1 MTTPSLYQVGRWTLK
16 DLYPDKE
23 AWEAAMRRVEE
34 EVAGMEAWRGRL
46 REDLPPEE
54 FRVFLEKLE
63 ALTREA
69 HKVGSYAYLRFAA
82 DTQGREAQ
90 AMVARVRQWSAEIQ
104 NRLLFFDLWWKNLPE
119 EAAQRLL
126 SVAGDMRYYLEK
138 LRLYRPYTLDEQA
151 ERIINLKD
159 VSGIRPLV
167 SLYSVMTSRY
177 TFPLEVE
184 GEVRRLTRGEL
195 STYFRHPDPD
205 LRARA
210 YRSLFQVFTQDTS
223 LIAPIY
229 QAVTQD
235 WYNEKVRIRGFA
247 RPISARN
254 LDNHLPDEVVDTL
267 LEVCRTNAG
276 VFQRFFRVKARALGL
291 PKLRRYDV
299 YAPVGRADKTY
310 DFDTAVRMILEAF
323 EGFHPEIARLARR
336 VFDEGHIDSETRP
349 GKRTGAFCASVV
361 PGLTPW
367 VLMSYQGK
375 INDVATLAH
384 ELGHAIH
391 GMLAEKH
398 SVYTFHAP
406 LPLAETASTFG
417 EMLLVEHLLATE
429 TDPEVRKA
437 VLFHQLDDNYATIM
451 RQAYFA
457 LFEIQAHDRF
467 PQGATADDIAQ
478 VYLGL
483 LQEQFGDAVELSDE
497 FAWEWLA
504 IPHFYQVPFYVYA
517 YAFGQLLVL
526 ALYRRYKEEGEA
538 FKPKYLN
545 LLAAGGSRAP
555 MDVLADLGIDPADP
569 GFWQGGFDLLNQWVQ
584 EVEALTAPQNDG
596 V

>member
-1 MTTPSLYQVGRWTLK
+1 MTAHAYQVGPWTLE
-16 DLYPDKE
+16 DLYPSRE

-34 EVAGMEAWRGRL
+34 EVERLETWRERL
-46 REDLPPEE
+46 REDIPEE
-54 FRVFLEKLE
+54 DFRRFLEQME
-63 ALTREA
+63 ALSREA
-69 HKVGSYAYLRFAA
+69 HKVGSYAYLKFAA
-82 DTQGREAQ
+82 DTQDREAQ
-90 AMVARVRQWSAEIQ
+90 AMLARVRQWSAEIQ
-104 NRLLFFDLWWKNLPE
+104 NRLLFFELWWKNLSDA
-119 EAAQRLL
+119 AAQRLL
-126 SVAGDMRYYLEK
+126 KVAGDMRYYLEK
-138 LRLYRPYTLDEQA
+138 LRLFRPYTLSEA
-151 ERIINLKD
+151 EERIINYKD
-159 VSGIRPLV
+159 AAGIRTLV
-167 SLYSVMTSRY
+167 SLYNTMTSRY
-177 TFPLEVE
+177 TFPLEVD
-184 GEVRRLTRGEL
+184 GEVKELTRAEL

-205 LRARA
+205 LREQA
-210 YRSLFQVFTQDTS
+210 YRSLFQVYTRDTG

-235 WYNEKVRIRGFA
+235 WYNEQVRVRGFP

-254 LDNHLPDEVVDTL
+254 LTNHLPDEVVDTL
-267 LEVCRTNAG
+267 LSVCRENAT
-276 VFQRFFRVKARALGL
+276 VFQRFFRVKARALGMDR
-291 PKLRRYDV
+291 LRRYDV
-299 YAPVGRADKTY
+299 YAPVGQADRTY
-310 DFDTAVRMILEAF
+310 DFATAVDMILEAF
-323 EGFHPEIARLARR
+323 RRFHPQLADLARR
-336 VFDEGHIDSETRP
+336 VFDEGHLDSETRP
-349 GKRTGAFCASVV
+349 GKRGGAFCASVV

-391 GMLAEKH
+391 GMLAGHH

-417 EMLLVEHLLATE
+417 EMLLVEYLLERE

-437 VLFHQLDDNYATIM
+437 ILFHQLDDNYATIM

-457 LFEIQAHDRF
+457 LFEVQAHDRF
-467 PQGATADDIAQ
+467 PQGASADQ
-478 VYLGL
+478 VAEGYLEL
-483 LQEQFGDAVELSDE
+483 LKEQFGDAVTVSDE

-538 FKPKYLN
+538 FKPKYLD

-555 MDVLADLGIDPADP
+555 MALLADLGIDPGDP
-569 GFWQGGFDLLNQWVQ
+569 AFWQGGFDVLNAWVDQ
-584 EVEALTAPQNDG
+584 VAGLID
-596 V
+596 

>member
-1 MTTPSLYQVGRWTLK
+1 MTAHAYQVGPWTLE
-16 DLYPDKE
+16 DLYPSRE

-34 EVAGMEAWRGRL
+34 EVERLETWRERL
-46 REDLPPEE
+46 REDIPEE
-54 FRVFLEKLE
+54 DFRRFLEQME
-63 ALTREA
+63 ALSREA
-69 HKVGSYAYLRFAA
+69 HKVGSYAYLKFAA
-82 DTQGREAQ
+82 DTQDREAQ
-90 AMVARVRQWSAEIQ
+90 AMLARVRQWSAEIQ
-104 NRLLFFDLWWKNLPE
+104 NRLLFFELWWKNLSDA
-119 EAAQRLL
+119 AAQRLL
-126 SVAGDMRYYLEK
+126 KVAGDMRYYLEK
-138 LRLYRPYTLDEQA
+138 LRLFRPYTLSEA
-151 ERIINLKD
+151 EERIINYKD
-159 VSGIRPLV
+159 AAGIRTLV
-167 SLYSVMTSRY
+167 SLYNTMTSRY
-177 TFPLEVE
+177 TFPLEVD
-184 GEVRRLTRGEL
+184 GEVKELTRAEL

-205 LRARA
+205 LREQA
-210 YRSLFQVFTQDTS
+210 YRSLFQVYTRDTG

-235 WYNEKVRIRGFA
+235 WYNEQVRVRGFP

-254 LDNHLPDEVVDTL
+254 LTNHLPDEVVDTL
-267 LEVCRTNAG
+267 LSVCRENAT
-276 VFQRFFRVKARALGL
+276 VFQRFFRVKARALGMDR
-291 PKLRRYDV
+291 LRRYDV
-299 YAPVGRADKTY
+299 YAPVGQADRTY
-310 DFDTAVRMILEAF
+310 DFATAVDMILEAF
-323 EGFHPEIARLARR
+323 RRFHPQLADLARR
-336 VFDEGHIDSETRP
+336 VFDEGHLDSETRP
-349 GKRTGAFCASVV
+349 GKRGGAFCASVV

-391 GMLAEKH
+391 GMLARHH

-417 EMLLVEHLLATE
+417 EMLLVEYLLERE

-437 VLFHQLDDNYATIM
+437 ILFHQLDDNYATIM

-457 LFEIQAHDRF
+457 LFEVQAHDRF
-467 PQGATADDIAQ
+467 PQGASADQ
-478 VYLGL
+478 VAEGYLEL
-483 LQEQFGDAVELSDE
+483 LKEQFGDAVTVSDE

-538 FKPKYLN
+538 FKPKYLD

-555 MDVLADLGIDPADP
+555 MALLADLGIDPGDP
-569 GFWQGGFDLLNQWVQ
+569 AFWQGGFDVLNAWVDQ
-584 EVEALTAPQNDG
+584 VAGLID
-596 V
+596 